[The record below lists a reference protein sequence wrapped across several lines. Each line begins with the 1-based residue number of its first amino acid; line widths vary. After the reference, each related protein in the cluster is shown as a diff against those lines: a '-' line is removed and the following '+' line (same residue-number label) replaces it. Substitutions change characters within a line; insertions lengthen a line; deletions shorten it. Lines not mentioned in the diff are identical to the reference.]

1 MTNKELISL
10 LKEFPDDAAVFVF
23 NPWSV
28 DFEKVINVES
38 NYENGGEPVITF
50 RK

>member
-1 MTNKELISL
+1 MKNKELMSL
-10 LKEFPDDAAVFVF
+10 LEEFPDDADVFVF

-28 DFEKVINVES
+28 DFEQVINVES
-38 NYENGGEPVITF
+38 TYENGGEPVINF